1 MFAFDCAGSGLS
13 DGAFVTLGY
22 REARDVRC
30 VLEWLS
36 KRKDV
41 SALALWGQSMGAAAA
56 LYYQGFASTESGV
69 WPSLSCVVLDSPYS
83 DFTELAA
90 HVASERKAVFGGFS
104 LPKFVLDLLLASL
117 DASVDARAGLRP
129 TQHLSPV
136 KHCLLYTSPSPRDS

>member
-1 MFAFDCAGSGLS
+1 MVAATATPSVDAGAGSGLS

-56 LYYQGFASTESGV
+56 PYCVEIKISRRVRAESSRR
-69 WPSLSCVVLDSPYS
+69 PPR
-83 DFTELAA
+83 
-90 HVASERKAVFGGFS
+90 HRR
-104 LPKFVLDLLLASL
+104 
-117 DASVDARAGLRP
+117 DACSMA
-129 TQHLSPV
+129 
-136 KHCLLYTSPSPRDS
+136 